1 MQFESLKNNP
11 FINNENNNMFGN
23 FSTQK
28 FLIGVAIGA
37 IGAYLLTNENAQKKL
52 LKAVAKGSELFQTG
66 IEEMK
71 ERFEDAKAEI
81 EANKE

>member
-1 MQFESLKNNP
+1 MQFDSLKNNP
-11 FINNENNNMFGN
+11 FINKEKGDMFGN
-23 FSTQK
+23 FNSQK

-37 IGAYLLTNENAQKKL
+37 IGAYLLTNEKAQKNL